1 VTIGRVICSSAQVV
15 SGVSAGRFEG
25 GGRRANC
32 ASIVGPLPAIQ
43 RSRLSFSGRSRRAD
57 EPTPEGRAGE
67 GALGA
72 SSQLLELLARV
83 APRLLGQQALEGVLE
98 GPLALVKLGLRPA
111 LGNRLQHAAGGVADD
126 PLGPSRQRG
135 QKCAPVGR
143 VGGREGLGRAKA
155 SACRPHSRPRRRRR
169 RRPGR
174 QGSAYRRRPAP
185 GRGTAGDRARASP
198 QPARRSGDGA
208 RRRPAQRAQPS
219 LRSTGRGLTRAPPGG
234 GVEAKA
240 MRSVAGD

>member
-57 EPTPEGRAGE
+57 EPTPEGLAGE

-143 VGGREGLGRAKA
+143 VGGREGLGARKPRPAGHIADRAEDVEGDPA
-155 SACRPHSRPRRRRR
+155 GRDPPTGGVQRPDAERQVIEQERALSRP
-169 RRPGR
+169 G
-174 QGSAYRRRPAP
+174 
-185 GRGTAGDRARASP
+185 ARAMGLEDD
-198 QPARRSGDGA
+198 RRKELNPVCDQLA
-208 RRRPAQRAQPS
+208 A
-219 LRSTGRGLTRAPPGG
+219 
-234 GVEAKA
+234 V
-240 MRSVAGD
+240 